1 GVARMQQL
9 RPAAK
14 VYLTAV
20 TVGALAALFAAVVAL
35 VRDEMARGA
44 FLTSDSQLQVLA
56 VLAPIFVLSMFLKSR
71 MTQQIDLSANV
82 PILIAA
88 YLIGGWAVACLV
100 GVSSIVLDRRR
111 ALSRTLFNNAQWV
124 LMGLA
129 GGLVYDSMGGTAL
142 QGLTE
147 TGFSPALL
155 GPIVVSI
162 AAVIAVNAAL
172 MLGILAFQ
180 ESVRPA
186 TIWRSMVLASVGP
199 YFAYG
204 LLGLL
209 MAVLWS
215 IGGGFAAALV
225 LLPLLVA
232 RWAFNQYAVQ
242 REAYESTIRALVQA
256 VETKDHY
263 TRGHSERVSRASVM
277 IARIRGMREDRV
289 EGLRYAGILH
299 DVGKLGVPTRVL
311 QKTGPL
317 SDMEFDAIK
326 RHPRNGTEMVRGIAF
341 LEEAYNGIMHHH
353 ERLDGRGYPL
363 GLSGS
368 DIPEFA
374 RIIAVADA
382 FDSMTSTRSYR
393 GARDVPAALAE
404 IQRCAGT
411 QFDGVMVDALVTAL
425 QQEPWSAVA
434 PAEQRLVDVEVGVP
448 TFDHDDP
455 TANFP
460 GDVDP
465 VIAAEAAAAEAQN
478 EHVLRRGGWS

>member
-1 GVARMQQL
+1 MQQL
-9 RPAAK
+9 RPAAL
-14 VYLTAV
+14 VYLAAV
-20 TVGALAALFAAVVAL
+20 TAGALAALIAATIQVATDPEH
-35 VRDEMARGA
+35 VR
-44 FLTSDSQLQVLA
+44 VLM
-56 VLAPIFVLSMFLKSR
+56 VLSPIFVLAIYLKSS
-71 MTQQIDLSANV
+71 MTQQVSLSAHV

-88 YLIGGWAVACLV
+88 YLIGGWSVACIV
-100 GVSSIVLDRRR
+100 GVSAVVLDRRK
-111 ALSRTLFNNAQWV
+111 AISRVLFNNAQWV

-129 GGLVYDSMGGTAL
+129 GGLIYDTMGGAPMQTLPAN
-142 QGLTE
+142 
-147 TGFSPALL
+147 GFSPALL
-155 GPIVVSI
+155 PPIIVSI
-162 AAVIAVNAAL
+162 AAVIAVNAGL
-172 MLGILAFQ
+172 MLGILALQ
-180 ESVRPA
+180 EQIRPS
-186 TIWRSMVLASVGP
+186 TIWRSMVLTSVGP

-232 RWAFNQYAVQ
+232 RRAFNQYAEQ

-263 TRGHSERVSRASVM
+263 TRGHSERVSRASVL
-277 IARIRGMREDRV
+277 IARILDMREDRV
-289 EGLRYAGILH
+289 EALRYAGILH

-317 SDMEFDAIK
+317 SDMEFAAIK

-393 GARDVPAALAE
+393 GARDVPEALSE
-404 IQRCAGT
+404 LENCAGT
-411 QFDGVMVDALVTAL
+411 QFDHTMVQALIVAL
-425 QQEPWSAVA
+425 ERDPWTMVA
-434 PAEQRLVDVEVGVP
+434 PSEKRQLDVELDSP
-448 TFDHDDP
+448 IFDHDDP
-455 TANFP
+455 TANMP
-460 GDVDP
+460 TEPDAQV
-465 VIAAEAAAAEAQN
+465 AAEAAASEALN
-478 EHVLRRGGWS
+478 ARMLRRRDAFHPGDWS

>member
-1 GVARMQQL
+1 MEQL

-14 VYLTAV
+14 VYLTVV
-20 TVGALAALFAAVVAL
+20 TVGAIVALAASVAAIVDDREHVRVL
-35 VRDEMARGA
+35 V
-44 FLTSDSQLQVLA
+44 
-56 VLAPIFVLSMFLKSR
+56 VLAPIFVLSVYLKSR
-71 MTQQIDLSANV
+71 MTQQVSLSANV

-111 ALSRTLFNNAQWV
+111 APSRMLFNNAQWV

-129 GGLVYDSMGGTAL
+129 GGLVYEAMGGSSM
-142 QGLTE
+142 QHLTDS
-147 TGFSPALL
+147 GFSPALL
-155 GPIVVSI
+155 GPIIVSI

-180 ESVRPA
+180 ENIGPA
-186 TIWRSMVLASVGP
+186 TIWRSMVLTSVGP

-277 IARIRGMREDRV
+277 IARLLGMRDDRV
-289 EGLRYAGILH
+289 EALRYAGILH

-363 GLSGS
+363 GLAGK

-404 IQRCAGT
+404 LQKCAGT
-411 QFDGVMVDALVTAL
+411 QFDGVMVDALVSAL
-425 QQEPWSAVA
+425 EQEPWSVV
-434 PAEQRLVDVEVGVP
+434 PPPEERVMDVEVGIP

-455 TANFP
+455 TANLP

-465 VIAAEAAAAEAQN
+465 AIAAEAAAAEALN
-478 EHVLRRGGWS
+478 EELIHRRDLLRRGGWS

>member
-1 GVARMQQL
+1 MQQL

-14 VYLTAV
+14 VYLTVV
-20 TVGALAALFAAVVAL
+20 TVGALVAL
-35 VRDEMARGA
+35 VAALGA
-44 FLTSDSQLQVLA
+44 VVGDREALSVLL
-56 VLAPIFVLSMFLKSR
+56 VLAPIFVLSVYLKSR
-71 MTQQIDLSANV
+71 MTQQVSLSANV

-100 GVSSIVLDRRR
+100 GVSAIVLDRHR
-111 ALSRTLFNNAQWV
+111 APSRMLFNNAQWV

-129 GGLVYDSMGGTAL
+129 GGLVYEAMGGSSL
-142 QGLTE
+142 RDLPE
-147 TGFSPALL
+147 GFSPELL
-155 GPIVVSI
+155 APIIVSI

-180 ESVRPA
+180 EDIRPA
-186 TIWRSMVLASVGP
+186 TIWRSMVLTSVGP

-215 IGGGFAAALV
+215 IGDGFAAALV

-263 TRGHSERVSRASVM
+263 TRGHSERVSRASVL
-277 IARIRGMREDRV
+277 IARVLGMREDRV
-289 EGLRYAGILH
+289 EALRYAGILH

-341 LEEAYNGIMHHH
+341 LEEAYTGIMHHH

-363 GLSGS
+363 GLSGE

-393 GARDVPAALAE
+393 GARDVPTALVE
-404 IQRCAGT
+404 LKHCAGT
-411 QFDGVMVDALVTAL
+411 QFDESMVDALVSAL
-425 QQEPWSAVA
+425 DREPWSTVT
-434 PAEQRLVDVEVGVP
+434 PVDQRGVDVELGAP
-448 TFDHDDP
+448 AFDHDDP
-455 TANFP
+455 RSNLP
-460 GDVDP
+460 SELDP
-465 VIAAEAAAAEAQN
+465 KIAAEAAAAEVQN
-478 EHVLRRGGWS
+478 ERSLHRKGILQRGGWS

>member
-1 GVARMQQL
+1 MQQL

-14 VYLTAV
+14 AYLTVV
-20 TVGALAALFAAVVAL
+20 TIGAFVAL
-35 VRDEMARGA
+35 TASGVALYRDP
-44 FLTSDSQLQVLA
+44 QYLQVLF
-56 VLAPIFVLSMFLKSR
+56 VLAPIFVLSVYLKSQ
-71 MTQQIDLSANV
+71 MIQQVAVGANV

-100 GVSSIVLDRRR
+100 GVSPFVLGRHR
-111 ALSRTLFNNAQWV
+111 ALSRTLFNNAQWI

-129 GGLVYDSMGGTAL
+129 GGLVYDVMGGSSMDH
-142 QGLTE
+142 LTDV
-147 TGFSPALL
+147 GFSPILL
-155 GPIVVSI
+155 GPIVASI
-162 AAVIAVNAAL
+162 VAVIAVNAAL

-180 ESVRPA
+180 ENMRPG
-186 TIWRSMVLASVGP
+186 TIWRSTMVTSVGP

-277 IARIRGMREDRV
+277 IARILGMREDRV
-289 EGLRYAGILH
+289 EALQYAGILH

-363 GLSGS
+363 GLSGY

-404 IQRCAGT
+404 LQTCAGT
-411 QFDGVMVDALVTAL
+411 QFDEIMVGALVSAL
-425 QQEPWSAVA
+425 EQEPWSVVT
-434 PAEQRLVDVEVGVP
+434 PVDQRVVDVEVGIP

-455 TANFP
+455 TANLP
-460 GDVDP
+460 GEIDP
-465 VIAAEAAAAEAQN
+465 AIAAEAAAAEAQN
-478 EHVLRRGGWS
+478 ERLLHRNDLMRRGGWS

>member
-1 GVARMQQL
+1 MPQL
-9 RPAAK
+9 RPVAQ
-14 VYLTAV
+14 VYLAVV
-20 TVGALAALFAAVVAL
+20 TVGALAALVAAL
-35 VRDEMARGA
+35 VEIGGDREHLR
-44 FLTSDSQLQVLA
+44 VLA
-56 VLAPIFVLSMFLKSR
+56 VLAPIFVLSIFLKSQ
-71 MTQQIDLSANV
+71 MTQQVDLSANV

-88 YLIGGWAVACLV
+88 YLIGGWSVACLV
-100 GVSSIVLDRRR
+100 GISAIVLDRHK
-111 ALSRTLFNNAQWV
+111 ALSRILFNNAQWV

-129 GGLVYDSMGGTAL
+129 GGLIYETMGGTPNEVVPAD
-142 QGLTE
+142 
-147 TGFSPALL
+147 GFSADIL

-162 AAVIAVNAAL
+162 LAVIGINAAL

-180 ESVRPA
+180 EQIKPG
-186 TIWRSMVLASVGP
+186 TIWRSMVVTSVGP

-232 RWAFNQYAVQ
+232 RRAFNQYAEQ

-263 TRGHSERVSRASVM
+263 TRGHSERVSRASVL
-277 IARIRGMREDRV
+277 IARILKMRDDRV
-289 EGLRYAGILH
+289 EALRYAGILH

-317 SDMEFDAIK
+317 SDMEFAAIK

-363 GLSGS
+363 GLAGH

-393 GARDVPAALAE
+393 GAREIPEALHE
-404 IQRCAGT
+404 LENCAGT
-411 QFDGVMVDALVTAL
+411 QFDPAMVHALIAAL
-425 QQEPWSAVA
+425 SLQPWTVAA
-434 PAEQRLVDVEVGVP
+434 PAEQRQVDVELGAP
-448 TFDHDDP
+448 SFDHDDP
-455 TANFP
+455 TANLP
-460 GDVDP
+460 TEPDP
-465 VIAAEAAAAEAQN
+465 QIAAEAELAERRNQRLL
-478 EHVLRRGGWS
+478 HRRDITRRGGWT

>member
-1 GVARMQQL
+1 MEQL

-14 VYLTAV
+14 VYLTVV
-20 TVGALAALFAAVVAL
+20 TVGAVVAL
-35 VRDEMARGA
+35 VAA
-44 FLTSDSQLQVLA
+44 VLTLLHDHADDLGVLL
-56 VLAPIFVLSMFLKSR
+56 VLAPIFVLSLYLKSR
-71 MTQQIDLSANV
+71 MTQQVDLSANV

-88 YLIGGWAVACLV
+88 YLIGGWEVACLV
-100 GVSSIVLDRRR
+100 GVSAIVLDRGR
-111 ALSRTLFNNAQWV
+111 ALSRMLFNNAQWV

-129 GGLVYDSMGGTAL
+129 GGLVYDSMGGVSL
-142 QGLTE
+142 RDLGE
-147 TGFSPALL
+147 NGFTPALL
-155 GPIVVSI
+155 GQIVLSI
-162 AAVIAVNAAL
+162 VAVIAVNAAL

-180 ESVRPA
+180 ENVRPG
-186 TIWRSMVLASVGP
+186 TILRSMVLTSVGP

-263 TRGHSERVSRASVM
+263 TRGHSERVSRASVL
-277 IARIRGMREDRV
+277 IARILGMRDDRV
-289 EGLRYAGILH
+289 EALRYAGILH

-363 GLSGS
+363 GLSGQ

-404 IQRCAGT
+404 LQKCAGT

-425 QQEPWSAVA
+425 QQEPWSVVR
-434 PAEQRLVDVEVGVP
+434 PADRKVLDVEVGIP
-448 TFDHDDP
+448 SFDHDDP
-455 TANFP
+455 TANLP
-460 GDVDP
+460 GEVDP

-478 EHVLRRGGWS
+478 ERQLHQKDLLRRGGWS

>member
-1 GVARMQQL
+1 MQQL
-9 RPAAK
+9 RPAAQ
-14 VYLTAV
+14 VYLAVVTA
-20 TVGALAALFAAVVAL
+20 GALAALTAAIVEVVRHPGDLRVLL
-35 VRDEMARGA
+35 V
-44 FLTSDSQLQVLA
+44 LS
-56 VLAPIFVLSMFLKSR
+56 PIFVLAIYLKSS
-71 MTQQIDLSANV
+71 MTAQVSLSAHV

-88 YLIGGWAVACLV
+88 YLIGGWPVACLV
-100 GVSSIVLDRRR
+100 GVSAMVLDRRKS
-111 ALSRTLFNNAQWV
+111 LSRVLFNNSQWV

-129 GGLVYDSMGGTAL
+129 GGLIYETMGGEQMQTL
-142 QGLTE
+142 PND
-147 TGFSPALL
+147 GFAPQLL
-155 GPIVVSI
+155 MPIVISI

-172 MLGILAFQ
+172 MLGILALQ
-180 ESVRPA
+180 EQIRPG
-186 TIWRSMVLASVGP
+186 TIWRSMVLTSVGP

-232 RWAFNQYAVQ
+232 RRAFNQYAEQ

-263 TRGHSERVSRASVM
+263 TRGHSERVSRASVL
-277 IARIRGMREDRV
+277 IARILDMREDRV
-289 EGLRYAGILH
+289 EALRYAGILH

-317 SDMEFDAIK
+317 SDMEFAAIK

-363 GLSGS
+363 GLSGA

-393 GARDVPAALAE
+393 GARDVSEALTE
-404 IQRCAGT
+404 LEKCAGT
-411 QFDGVMVDALVTAL
+411 QFDDSMVKALILAL
-425 QQEPWSAVA
+425 QRDPWTTVA
-434 PAEQRLVDVEVGVP
+434 PIERRELDIEIGAP

-455 TANFP
+455 TANVP
-460 GDVDP
+460 TAPDAQV
-465 VIAAEAAAAEAQN
+465 AAEAAASEALN
-478 EHVLRRGGWS
+478 ERTLHGRDAMHRGGWS

>member
-1 GVARMQQL
+1 MPQL
-9 RPAAK
+9 RTAAK
-14 VYLTAV
+14 AYLTVVA
-20 TVGALAALFAAVVAL
+20 VGAFVAL
-35 VRDEMARGA
+35 TASSLALYQDRRH
-44 FLTSDSQLQVLA
+44 LQVLL
-56 VLAPIFVLSMFLKSR
+56 VLAPIFVLSVYLKSQ
-71 MTQQIDLSANV
+71 MTQQVALGANV

-100 GVSSIVLDRRR
+100 GVSPIVLGRNRP
-111 ALSRTLFNNAQWV
+111 LSRTVFNNSQWI

-129 GGLVYDSMGGTAL
+129 GGLVYEVMGGSSMDDL
-142 QGLTE
+142 IE
-147 TGFSPALL
+147 VGFSPTLL
-155 GPIVVSI
+155 GPIIVSI

-180 ESVRPA
+180 ENMRPT
-186 TIWRSMVLASVGP
+186 TIWRSMVLTSVGP

-277 IARIRGMREDRV
+277 IARIIGMREDRV
-289 EGLRYAGILH
+289 EALRYAGILH

-363 GLSGS
+363 GLSGK

-411 QFDGVMVDALVTAL
+411 QFDDVMVDALVSAL
-425 QQEPWSAVA
+425 EQEPWSAVA
-434 PAEQRLVDVEVGVP
+434 PSEQRLQDVEVGAP

-455 TANFP
+455 TANLP

-465 VIAAEAAAAEAQN
+465 AIAADAAAAEAQN
-478 EHVLRRGGWS
+478 ERMLHRPDLLRRGGWS

>member
-1 GVARMQQL
+1 MQQL

-14 VYLTAV
+14 AYLTV
-20 TVGALAALFAAVVAL
+20 LTVGALAALTAATAQVVADPDL
-35 VRDEMARGA
+35 
-44 FLTSDSQLQVLA
+44 LQVLV
-56 VLAPIFVLSMFLKSR
+56 VLSPIFVLSVHLKSS
-71 MTQQIDLSANV
+71 MTREVSLSASN

-88 YLIGGWAVACLV
+88 YLIGGWPVACLV
-100 GVSSIVLDRRR
+100 GVSAIVLDRRKQP
-111 ALSRTLFNNAQWV
+111 SRIMYNNAQWV

-129 GGLVYDSMGGTAL
+129 GGLIYDTMGGQYMQEPL
-142 QGLTE
+142 PEGIPPE
-147 TGFSPALL
+147 LL
-155 GPIVVSI
+155 LPIVVSI

-180 ESVRPA
+180 EQIRPG
-186 TIWRSMVLASVGP
+186 TIWRSMVLTSVGP

-215 IGGGFAAALV
+215 IGEGFAAALV

-232 RWAFNQYAVQ
+232 RRTFNQYAEQ

-277 IARIRGMREDRV
+277 IARVMGMRDDRV
-289 EGLRYAGILH
+289 EALRYAGILH
-299 DVGKLGVPTRVL
+299 DVGKLGVPTQVL

-317 SDMEFDAIK
+317 TDKQFAAIK
-326 RHPRNGTEMVRGIAF
+326 RHPRLGTEVVRDIEF
-341 LEEAYNGIMHHH
+341 LKEAYVGIMHHH

-393 GARDVPAALAE
+393 GAREVPAALAE
-404 IQRCAGT
+404 LNECAGT
-411 QFDGVMVDALVTAL
+411 QFDGAMVRALVSAL
-425 QQEPWSAVA
+425 ELEPWTAVA
-434 PAEQRLVDVEVGVP
+434 PADLRQIDVELGSP

-455 TANFP
+455 AANLPTAP
-460 GDVDP
+460 DP
-465 VIAAEAAAAEAQN
+465 QVAAEAAAAEARN
-478 EHVLRRGGWS
+478 ERRLHRRNVLNRGGWA

>member
-1 GVARMQQL
+1 MQQL

-14 VYLTAV
+14 AYLTV
-20 TVGALAALFAAVVAL
+20 LTVSALAALTAATAQVVADPGL
-35 VRDEMARGA
+35 
-44 FLTSDSQLQVLA
+44 LQVLL
-56 VLAPIFVLSMFLKSR
+56 VLSPIFVLSVHLKSS
-71 MTQQIDLSANV
+71 MTREVSLSASN

-88 YLIGGWAVACLV
+88 YLIGGWPVACLV
-100 GVSSIVLDRRR
+100 GVSAIVLDRRKQP
-111 ALSRTLFNNAQWV
+111 SRIMYNNAQWV

-129 GGLVYDSMGGTAL
+129 GGLIYETMGG
-142 QGLTE
+142 QYMQEPLTE
-147 TGFSPALL
+147 GIPPELL
-155 GPIVVSI
+155 LPIVVSI
-162 AAVIAVNAAL
+162 AAVLAVNAAL
-172 MLGILAFQ
+172 MLGILAFEEQ
-180 ESVRPA
+180 IKPG
-186 TIWRSMVLASVGP
+186 TIWRSMVLTSGGP

-215 IGGGFAAALV
+215 IGEGFAAALV

-232 RWAFNQYAVQ
+232 RRTFNQYAEQ

-263 TRGHSERVSRASVM
+263 TRGHSERVSRASVL
-277 IARIRGMREDRV
+277 IARILDMREDRV
-289 EGLRYAGILH
+289 EALRYAGILH

-317 SDMEFDAIK
+317 SDMEFAAIK

-363 GLSGS
+363 GLSGN

-393 GARDVPAALAE
+393 GARDVSEALGE
-404 IQRCAGT
+404 LEKCAGT
-411 QFDGVMVDALVTAL
+411 QFDPPMVQALITAL
-425 QQEPWSAVA
+425 QRDPWTTVA
-434 PAEQRLVDVEVGVP
+434 PAEKRELDVEMGSP

-455 TANFP
+455 TANLP
-460 GDVDP
+460 TEPDAQV
-465 VIAAEAAAAEAQN
+465 AAEAAAAESLN
-478 EHVLRRGGWS
+478 DRMLHRREVLRRGDWS

>member
-1 GVARMQQL
+1 MQQL
-9 RPAAK
+9 RPAAR
-14 VYLTAV
+14 VYL
-20 TVGALAALFAAVVAL
+20 AVVA
-35 VRDEMARGA
+35 AGA
-44 FLTSDSQLQVLA
+44 FAALIAAAIEMLSDREHDHLRVLL
-56 VLAPIFVLSMFLKSR
+56 VLAPIFVLSIYLKSR
-71 MTQQIDLSANV
+71 MTQQVDLSANV

-88 YLIGGWAVACLV
+88 YLIGGWSVACLV
-100 GVSSIVLDRRR
+100 GVSAVVLDRHK
-111 ALSRTLFNNAQWV
+111 AWSRILFNNAQWV

-129 GGLVYDSMGGTAL
+129 GGLIYDVMGGTSMQTL
-142 QGLTE
+142 PDS
-147 TGFSPALL
+147 GFSPSLL
-155 GPIVVSI
+155 GPIIVSI
-162 AAVIAVNAAL
+162 VAVIAVNAAL

-180 ESVRPA
+180 EQIKPA
-186 TIWRSMVLASVGP
+186 TIWRNMVVTSVGP

-232 RWAFNQYAVQ
+232 RRAFNQYAEQ

-263 TRGHSERVSRASVM
+263 TRGHSERVSRASVL
-277 IARIRGMREDRV
+277 IAQILRMRDDRV
-289 EGLRYAGILH
+289 EALRYAGILH

-317 SDMEFDAIK
+317 DDEEFDAIK
-326 RHPRNGTEMVRGIAF
+326 RHPWNGTEMVRGIAF

-353 ERLDGRGYPL
+353 ERLDGRGYPM
-363 GLSGS
+363 GLAGR

-393 GARDVPAALAE
+393 GARKVPEALNE
-404 IQRCAGT
+404 LENCAGT
-411 QFDGVMVDALVTAL
+411 QFDPAMVSALIEAL
-425 QQEPWSAVA
+425 QHEPWTAVA
-434 PAEQRLVDVEVGVP
+434 PADQRQIDIELGSP

-455 TANFP
+455 TTNQP
-460 GDVDP
+460 TEPDP
-465 VIAAEAAAAEAQN
+465 QIAAQAELAERRNQRML
-478 EHVLRRGGWS
+478 HRRVITRRGGWL

>member
-1 GVARMQQL
+1 MQQL

-14 VYLTAV
+14 VYLTVV
-20 TVGALAALFAAVVAL
+20 TVGALVAL
-35 VRDEMARGA
+35 VAAVTALADDPEH
-44 FLTSDSQLQVLA
+44 LKILA
-56 VLAPIFVLSMFLKSR
+56 VLAPIFVLSMYLKSR
-71 MTQQIDLSANV
+71 MTQQVDLSANV

-100 GVSSIVLDRRR
+100 GVSSVVLDRRR
-111 ALSRTLFNNAQWV
+111 DISRALFNNAQWV

-129 GGLVYDSMGGTAL
+129 GGLVYEAMGGTEL
-142 QGLTE
+142 QHLTD
-147 TGFSPALL
+147 TGFPPELL
-155 GPIVVSI
+155 VPIIVSI
-162 AAVIAVNAAL
+162 VAVIAVNAAL

-180 ESVRPA
+180 ESIRPS
-186 TIWRSMVLASVGP
+186 TIWRSMVLTSVGP

-232 RWAFNQYAVQ
+232 RWAFNQYAEQ

-277 IARIRGMREDRV
+277 IAGILGMRDDRV
-289 EGLRYAGILH
+289 EALRYAGILH

-363 GLSGS
+363 GLSGK

-393 GARDVPAALAE
+393 GARDVPAALE
-404 IQRCAGT
+404 ELRKCSGT
-411 QFDGVMVDALVTAL
+411 QFDGVMVAALVSAL
-425 QQEPWSAVA
+425 EYEPWSAVS
-434 PAEQRLVDVEVGVP
+434 PADQRMVDIEIGVP

-455 TANFP
+455 SANLP
-460 GDVDP
+460 TDLDP

-478 EHVLRRGGWS
+478 ERMLHDKDALPRGGW

>member
-1 GVARMQQL
+1 MDQL
-9 RPAAK
+9 RGAAK
-14 VYLTAV
+14 LYLAVVTA
-20 TVGALAALFAAVVAL
+20 GAVVAL
-35 VRDEMARGA
+35 AAAVSSVIHAPEHLR
-44 FLTSDSQLQVLA
+44 VLM
-56 VLAPIFVLSMFLKSR
+56 VLAPIFVLSVYLRSR
-71 MTQQIDLSANV
+71 ISQQVSLSANV

-100 GVSSIVLDRRR
+100 GASAIVLDRHR
-111 ALSRTLFNNAQWV
+111 AWSRVLFNNAQWV

-129 GGLVYDSMGGTAL
+129 GGVVYQVTGGVPV
-142 QGLTE
+142 QNLTE
-147 TGFSPALL
+147 VWFSPALL

-162 AAVIAVNAAL
+162 AAVIAVNATL

-180 ESVRPA
+180 EQIRPG
-186 TIWRSMVLASVGP
+186 TVWRSMVLTSVGP

-209 MAVLWS
+209 MAVLWW

-263 TRGHSERVSRASVM
+263 TRGHSERVSYASVL
-277 IARIRGMREDRV
+277 IARVLGMREDRV
-289 EGLRYAGILH
+289 EALRYAGILH

-363 GLSGS
+363 GLAGPA
-368 DIPEFA
+368 IPEFA

-393 GARDVPAALAE
+393 GARDVPAALTE
-404 IQRCAGT
+404 LQKCAGT
-411 QFDGVMVDALVTAL
+411 QFDPEMVTAL
-425 QQEPWSAVA
+425 SAALEAAPWSTVV
-434 PAEQRLVDVEVGVP
+434 PAEQRLVDVELGVP

-455 TANFP
+455 TANLP
-460 GDVDP
+460 AEVDP
-465 VIAAEAAAAEAQN
+465 KIAAEAALAESMN
-478 EHVLRRGGWS
+478 ERLLHDSNPLKRGGWS

>member
-1 GVARMQQL
+1 MQQL
-9 RPAAK
+9 RPAALA
-14 VYLTAV
+14 YLAVVTA
-20 TVGALAALFAAVVAL
+20 GALAALTAATVQLPAHPEHVHVLL
-35 VRDEMARGA
+35 V
-44 FLTSDSQLQVLA
+44 LS
-56 VLAPIFVLSMFLKSR
+56 PIFVLAIYLKSS
-71 MTQQIDLSANV
+71 MTAQVSLSAHV

-88 YLIGGWAVACLV
+88 YLIGGWSVACLV
-100 GVSSIVLDRRR
+100 GVSATVLDRRKPI
-111 ALSRTLFNNAQWV
+111 SRVLFNNAQWV

-129 GGLVYDSMGGTAL
+129 GGLIFDTMGGEEMQTL
-142 QGLTE
+142 PPN
-147 TGFSPALL
+147 GFSPELL
-155 GPIVVSI
+155 PPIVLSI
-162 AAVIAVNAAL
+162 AAVIAVNAGL
-172 MLGILAFQ
+172 MLGILALQ
-180 ESVRPA
+180 EQIKPSA
-186 TIWRSMVLASVGP
+186 IWRNMVVASVGP

-232 RWAFNQYAVQ
+232 RRAFNQYAEQ

-263 TRGHSERVSRASVM
+263 TRGHSERVSRASVL
-277 IARIRGMREDRV
+277 IARVIDMREDRA
-289 EGLRYAGILH
+289 EALRYAGILH

-317 SDMEFDAIK
+317 SDMEFAAIK

-363 GLSGS
+363 GLSGN

-393 GARDVPAALAE
+393 GARDVSEALTE
-404 IQRCAGT
+404 LEKCAGT
-411 QFDGVMVDALVTAL
+411 QFDHSMVQALIAAL
-425 QQEPWSAVA
+425 QREPWTTVA
-434 PAEQRLVDVEVGVP
+434 PADRRQLDIEIGSP

-455 TANFP
+455 TANLP
-460 GDVDP
+460 TAPDP
-465 VIAAEAAAAEAQN
+465 QVAAEAAASEALN
-478 EHVLRRGGWS
+478 DRMLHRRDVLRRGGWS

>member
-1 GVARMQQL
+1 MHEL

-14 VYLTAV
+14 AYLAVVTA
-20 TVGALAALFAAVVAL
+20 GALAALTAATTQVVREPELLRVLL
-35 VRDEMARGA
+35 V
-44 FLTSDSQLQVLA
+44 LS
-56 VLAPIFVLSMFLKSR
+56 PIFVLSIHLKSSITR
-71 MTQQIDLSANV
+71 EVSLSANV

-88 YLIGGWAVACLV
+88 YLIGGWPVACLV
-100 GVSSIVLDRRR
+100 GVSAIVLDRRKPP
-111 ALSRTLFNNAQWV
+111 SRIMFNNAQWV

-129 GGLVYDSMGGTAL
+129 GGLVYDTMGGQSMQTL
-142 QGLTE
+142 PK
-147 TGFSPALL
+147 GFSPELL
-155 GPIVVSI
+155 LPIVVSI

-172 MLGILAFQ
+172 ILGILAFQ
-180 ESVRPA
+180 EQIKPG
-186 TIWRSMVLASVGP
+186 TIWRSMVVTSGGP
-199 YFAYG
+199 DIAYG

-232 RWAFNQYAVQ
+232 RRAFNQYAEQ

-277 IARIRGMREDRV
+277 IARVLEMREDRI
-289 EGLRYAGILH
+289 EALRYAGILH
-299 DVGKLGVPTRVL
+299 DVGKLGVPTQVL

-317 SDMEFDAIK
+317 TDKQFAAIK
-326 RHPRNGTEMVRGIAF
+326 RHPRLGTEVVRDIEF
-341 LEEAYNGIMHHH
+341 LKEAYAGIMHHH

-363 GLSGS
+363 GLSGA

-393 GARDVPAALAE
+393 GAREVPAALAE
-404 IQRCAGT
+404 LEECAGT
-411 QFDGVMVDALVTAL
+411 QFDGSMVRALVSAL
-425 QQEPWSAVA
+425 ELEPWTAVA
-434 PAEQRLVDVEVGVP
+434 PADLRQIDVELGAP

-455 TANFP
+455 AANLP
-460 GDVDP
+460 TTPDP
-465 VIAAEAAAAEAQN
+465 QVAAEAAAAEARN
-478 EHVLRRGGWS
+478 ERMLHRRNVLNRGGWS

>member
-1 GVARMQQL
+1 MQQL

-14 VYLTAV
+14 VYLAAV
-20 TVGALAALFAAVVAL
+20 TAGALAALIAAL
-35 VRDEMARGA
+35 VAVLRDPSN
-44 FLTSDSQLQVLA
+44 LDVLA
-56 VLAPIFVLSMFLKSR
+56 VLAPIFVLSVFLKSR
-71 MTQQIDLSANV
+71 MTREFSLSASN

-88 YLIGGWAVACLV
+88 YLLGGWPVACLV
-100 GVSSIVLDRRR
+100 GVSAVVLDRRR
-111 ALSRTLFNNAQWV
+111 EVSRLLFNNGQWV
-124 LMGLA
+124 LMGLT
-129 GGLVYDSMGGTAL
+129 GGLIYGAMDGTSMKDLSEVGFTP
-142 QGLTE
+142 GLLV
-147 TGFSPALL
+147 A
-155 GPIVVSI
+155 IVVSI
-162 AAVIAVNAAL
+162 TAVIAVNAAL

-180 ESVRPA
+180 EQIPAA
-186 TIWRSMVLASVGP
+186 TIWRSMVMTSVGP
-199 YFAYG
+199 YFVYG

-232 RWAFNQYAVQ
+232 RWVFNQYSVQ

-277 IARIRGMREDRV
+277 IARVLEMREDRI
-289 EGLRYAGILH
+289 EALRYAGILH
-299 DVGKLGVPTRVL
+299 DVGKLGVPTQVL

-317 SDMEFDAIK
+317 TDKQFAAIK
-326 RHPRNGTEMVRGIAF
+326 RHPRLGTEVVRDIEF
-341 LEEAYNGIMHHH
+341 LKEAYAGIMHHH

-363 GLSGS
+363 GLSGA

-393 GARDVPAALAE
+393 GAREVPAALAE
-404 IQRCAGT
+404 LEECAGT
-411 QFDGVMVDALVTAL
+411 QFDGSMVRALVSAL
-425 QQEPWSAVA
+425 ELEPWTAVA
-434 PAEQRLVDVEVGVP
+434 PADLRQIDVELGAP

-455 TANFP
+455 AANLP
-460 GDVDP
+460 TTPDP
-465 VIAAEAAAAEAQN
+465 QVAAEAAAAEARN
-478 EHVLRRGGWS
+478 ERMLHRRNVLNRGGWS

>member
-1 GVARMQQL
+1 MQQL
-9 RPAAK
+9 RPVAQ
-14 VYLTAV
+14 VYLAVVTA
-20 TVGALAALFAAVVAL
+20 GALAALVAALAVIAGDREHL
-35 VRDEMARGA
+35 R
-44 FLTSDSQLQVLA
+44 VLA
-56 VLAPIFVLSMFLKSR
+56 VLAPIFVLSIFLKSR
-71 MTQQIDLSANV
+71 MTQQVDLSANV

-88 YLIGGWAVACLV
+88 YLIGGWSVACLV
-100 GVSSIVLDRRR
+100 GISAIVLDRRK
-111 ALSRTLFNNAQWV
+111 ALSRILFNNAQWV

-129 GGLVYDSMGGTAL
+129 GGLIYETMGGTSM
-142 QGLTE
+142 QTVP
-147 TGFSPALL
+147 TDGFEAALL

-162 AAVIAVNAAL
+162 IAVIGINAAL

-180 ESVRPA
+180 EQINPG
-186 TIWRSMVLASVGP
+186 TIWRSMVLTSVGP

-232 RWAFNQYAVQ
+232 RRAFNQYAEQ

-263 TRGHSERVSRASVM
+263 TRGHSERVSRASVL
-277 IARIRGMREDRV
+277 IARILKMRDDRV
-289 EGLRYAGILH
+289 EALRYAGILH

-317 SDMEFDAIK
+317 SDMEFAAIK

-363 GLSGS
+363 GLAGR

-393 GARDVPAALAE
+393 GAREISEALHE
-404 IQRCAGT
+404 LENCAGT
-411 QFDGVMVDALVTAL
+411 QFDPTMVQALIAAL
-425 QQEPWSAVA
+425 QLEPWTVAA
-434 PAEQRLVDVEVGVP
+434 PAEQRQVDVELGAP
-448 TFDHDDP
+448 SFDHDDP
-455 TANFP
+455 AANLP
-460 GDVDP
+460 TEPDP
-465 VIAAEAAAAEAQN
+465 QIAAEAELAERRNQRLL
-478 EHVLRRGGWS
+478 HRRDVTRRGGWS